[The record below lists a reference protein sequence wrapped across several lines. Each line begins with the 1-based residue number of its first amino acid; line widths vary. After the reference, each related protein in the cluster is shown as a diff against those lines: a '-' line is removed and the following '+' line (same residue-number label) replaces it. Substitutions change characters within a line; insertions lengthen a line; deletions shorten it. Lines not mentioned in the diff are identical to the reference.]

1 MVKYIFKQKE
11 RRQLNDQQKFFLAT
25 YCSKEKIKDFNTLFH
40 IASSEKIH
48 VKMVRNYHSWR
59 IKGRR
64 RRDRWAQPSDC
75 IAGLTLV
82 KGERQVRK
90 ARGDEQ
96 VVRASDCVC

>member
-64 RRDRWAQPSDC
+64 
-75 IAGLTLV
+75 
-82 KGERQVRK
+82 K
-90 ARGDEQ
+90 RGIESKKK
-96 VVRASDCVC
+96 RLLYLA